1 MTISKTVTDK
11 KAELKLSGWV
21 DTGTA
26 PQLAEELQK
35 LEDGIE
41 FLTLDLSEVEY
52 ISSAGL
58 RQLVAAYKQMNGSFA
73 LRNVPTEIMDVIHMT
88 GLDRKI
94 HIEQ

>member
-1 MTISKTVTDK
+1 MTITKSILVK

-94 HIEQ
+94 RIEQ